1 MSVELTSVDYFVLNA
16 LLDDV
21 ENADS
26 IFGPYEGVPSRFT
39 VQEIEESLKKLV
51 ASRLVERVEFDQE
64 SKTWERFAD
73 YKKGHWFD
81 LTKEG
86 RTVALQ
92 SSAK

>member
-1 MSVELTSVDYFVLNA
+1 VNSELTIIDCFVLNS

-21 ENADS
+21 ESADS
-26 IFGPYEGVPSRFT
+26 ISGPYEGVPSRFT
-39 VQEIEESLKKLV
+39 VQEIEESLKQLV
-51 ASRLVERVEFDQE
+51 ASRLVERVEFDQK

-73 YKKGHWFD
+73 YKKSHWFD

-86 RTVALQ
+86 RAVALQ